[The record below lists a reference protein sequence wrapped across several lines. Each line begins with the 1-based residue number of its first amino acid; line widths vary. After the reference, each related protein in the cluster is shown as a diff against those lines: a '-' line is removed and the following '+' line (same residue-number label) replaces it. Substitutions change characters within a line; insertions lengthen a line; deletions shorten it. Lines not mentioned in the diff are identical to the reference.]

1 MKFSRVAIESTSWVK
16 PPVEVTSAAIEARLA
31 PAYERLSLP
40 AGRLELMTGI
50 AARHFWERPVEASY
64 ASAEAGK
71 LVLEKSRIPREALGV
86 LMHCGVCRDRMEPA
100 TASYVHARLGLSGRT
115 QILDVSNA
123 CLGFLNGMML
133 AASLIESGQ
142 VKSAL
147 LVTGE
152 DGLPLLER
160 TIAQFLDP
168 SQTRKTV
175 KSLFANLTIG
185 AGAAA
190 MVLCEAS
197 LAPEAPRLCAA
208 VCRTDSSANRLCQ
221 GGAAGGGL
229 EMATDSEALL
239 EAGLAVARDA
249 WGDFLSETGW
259 TRESL
264 TGVVCHQVGRVHQR
278 RLLEDLG
285 LSEALDH
292 PTYSFMGNTGS
303 AALPSALA
311 AALEDG
317 FLSGGGRAA
326 LLGIGSGLSSI
337 MAAVERSPRE

>member
-1 MKFSRVAIESTSWVK
+1 VRFSRVAIESMAWVR

-50 AARHFWERPVEASY
+50 VARHFWEKPVAASF
-64 ASAEAGK
+64 ASAEAGRA
-71 LVLEKSRIPREALGV
+71 VLSKTRVARDDIGI

-100 TASYVHARLGLSGRT
+100 TASYVHALLDLSERT

-123 CLGFLNGMML
+123 CLGFLNGMIL
-133 AASLIESGQ
+133 AAGLIESGQ
-142 VKSAL
+142 IKSAL
-147 LVTGE
+147 IVTGE

-160 TIAQFLDP
+160 TIEQFLDP
-168 SQTRKTV
+168 AQTRKSV

-190 MVLCEAS
+190 AVLCDAS
-197 LAPEAPRLCAA
+197 LAPGSPRLTAA
-208 VCRTDSSANRLCQ
+208 VCCTDTSANTLCQ
-221 GGAAGGGL
+221 GGAAGSGL

-239 EAGLAVARDA
+239 EAGLVVAKRA
-249 WGDFLSETGW
+249 WGAFLD
-259 TRESL
+259 ESGVKPDDL
-264 TGVVCHQVGRVHQR
+264 SGVVCHQVGRVHQR
-278 RLLEDLG
+278 RLLDSLG
-285 LSEALDH
+285 IPEALDH
-292 PTYSFMGNTGS
+292 PTYPFMGNTGS

-311 AALEDG
+311 AAFDDG
-317 FLSGGGRAA
+317 LLDRGGRAA

-337 MAAVERSPRE
+337 MAAVER